1 MKIISVAQMRSLEK
15 AALKAGIHEE
25 GLILAAA
32 KGIADYLLV
41 HFEQAEAF
49 WFFCGK
55 GNNGADG
62 LWASRYLAEKKKK
75 VRCFSPYSLN
85 EPDVEPIEKCEVPLS
100 RRIVMVDALLGIG
113 AQGKLKDEIR
123 FVTKSFLQAGRNSVV
138 AIDVP
143 TGVSADTGEIQENAV
158 KADITLCCGFPKLG
172 LFHEET
178 QDFVG
183 RVEVVPLPIPHD
195 ACDAL
200 KADIYFFDRAEA
212 CQRIPY
218 RKWSSHKGSCGH
230 VHLVAGKMGTAGAAI
245 LATEGALASGTGLV
259 TVHVPKTIYEVVA
272 SSVAE
277 ALVRPFEKVEESLLE
292 FSEHAV
298 IVAGPGLGVTQEVED
313 FLLRL
318 LTDRSRRV
326 VLDADALTVLANSQ
340 TLLGLLHE
348 KVLLT
353 PHPGEMKRLLGGRT
367 FARSDALKDFLRR
380 YPCAVLLKGAGTL
393 VGQRDQEISINSTG
407 NPGMATGGMGDVLAG
422 LCGGLI
428 AQGLDVC
435 AAGRLAAWWHGAAAD
450 EALAKQSYE
459 TLLPRHVIDYLG
471 RAMRKLRNS

>member
-15 AALKAGIHEE
+15 EALKAGIQEE

-32 KGIADYLLV
+32 KGIADYLLA

-85 EPDVEPIEKCEVPLS
+85 QPDVEPIEKCEVPLS

-113 AQGKLKDEIR
+113 AQGKLKDEIK
-123 FVTKSFLQAGRNSVV
+123 FITKSFLKAGRNPVV

-143 TGVSADTGEIQENAV
+143 TGVSADTGELQEGAV
-158 KADITLCCGFPKLG
+158 KADITLCCGFPKQG

-183 RVEVVPLPIPHD
+183 RVEVVPLPIPHG
-195 ACDAL
+195 ACEAI
-200 KADIYFFDRAEA
+200 KSEIKFFDQEEA
-212 CQRIPY
+212 RHLIPY
-218 RKWSSHKGSCGH
+218 RAWSSHKGSCGH
-230 VHLVAGKMGTAGAAI
+230 VHIVAGKVGTAGAAI
-245 LATEGALASGTGLV
+245 LATEGALASGAGLV
-259 TVHVPKTIYEVVA
+259 TAHVPRDIYDVVA
-272 SSVAE
+272 SSVTE
-277 ALVRPFEKVEESLLE
+277 ALVKPFDKVEESLLE
-292 FSEHAV
+292 FSEQAV
-298 IVAGPGLGVTQEVED
+298 IVAGPGLGVSQAVED

-318 LTDRSRRV
+318 LTDRGRRA

-340 TLLGLLHE
+340 TLLGLLHD

-380 YPCAVLLKGAGTL
+380 HDCALLLKGAGTL
-393 VGQRDQEISINSTG
+393 VGQRDQEISINATG

-422 LCGGLI
+422 LCGGLM
-428 AQGLDVC
+428 AQGLEVC
-435 AAGRLAAWWHGAAAD
+435 AAGRLAVWWHGAAAD
-450 EALAKQSYE
+450 EALVEQSYE

-471 RAMRKLRNS
+471 QAMRKLRES